1 MLMAI
6 DLPPRGY
13 RFPEATPLPRTPAH
27 ADLTIRSRGVCSIL
41 HSGYAPNLLRSR
53 YFRIKYQGPSMQSVP
68 IRPYNLTGVA
78 IMNTLNTAVS
88 RVAESLDQVAQLNA
102 RYRAGE
108 VHAYVPEALRESE
121 RSLEKLIEKHLPA
134 SHAALEAASRALFF
148 SLPVAFNPAESVG
161 PYLAVVDRDQAGQP
175 YRFLDM
181 GALIATQA
189 FGENDPAVAQ
199 AILTSLPFV
208 TSRYAHSEY
217 QTVLSLRLKAEL
229 NRIAPAGT
237 PRHFVVNTGAEAV
250 ENAIKSVLMNRVMTS
265 PDGDG
270 GFIVSFEGAFHGRTL
285 GALAVTH
292 RKKARLGF
300 PTFDWPHILFPAEEA
315 GSPKETA
322 RREERSLK
330 QLWDLLVSGRIPL
343 AEKSRDSYRREMDA
357 LDEFLAQPGGDL
369 SAFVQAQRANL
380 SSDVVRRSQ
389 RVAAVLVELIQGAGG
404 VRMASAR
411 FMRKLR
417 LLTRIYDVPL
427 VFDEVQTGW
436 GMTGRLWGHELFD
449 LPCPPDVVTWA
460 KKAQNGVL
468 FVSEALAT
476 FFQEEKKYNTT
487 WEGDSVG
494 MVRLLAQIDKLDL
507 DQVRRTGERARA
519 GLEALAR
526 EYREILKNVRGA
538 GVMLGF
544 DVMRADWCDTLRDRA
559 FRRGLVLFPAGDR
572 ALRFYPRYDTEPS
585 AINEALSILRLAI
598 EDLLDGRLASAAAMV
613 LETRVGTL
621 AIPLDTV
628 EIVDLTPEF
637 ETYKLQVRTIERE
650 RYGTLAQYPPDV
662 LRAER
667 RPLLQFPLETLEA
680 TASSPSAIGIALRDR
695 VSARLVG
702 YTLGSAL
709 ENHDEEG
716 VASDPHFGEN
726 NTFYLHAMA
735 TLPTVQNAV
744 EIENLLLESLRTRAI
759 AAGFEFLSTP
769 IEGRLR
775 ETGPSW
781 LRAASDLQRVDNYLQ
796 SGVPF
801 AYFQV
806 NLRQDG

>member
-1 MLMAI
+1 
-6 DLPPRGY
+6 
-13 RFPEATPLPRTPAH
+13 
-27 ADLTIRSRGVCSIL
+27 
-41 HSGYAPNLLRSR
+41 
-53 YFRIKYQGPSMQSVP
+53 
-68 IRPYNLTGVA
+68 
-78 IMNTLNTAVS
+78 MNTFDAAIS
-88 RVAESLDQVAQLNA
+88 KAAKSLEYVAQLNA

-108 VHAYVPEALRESE
+108 VHAYVPEELRDGERALEE
-121 RSLEKLIEKHLPA
+121 LVEQHLAA
-134 SHAALEAASRALFF
+134 SHAALERASGSLFF
-148 SLPVAFNPAESVG
+148 SLPVAFDPAESVG
-161 PYLAVVDRDQAGQP
+161 PYLAVIDRDAAGRP

-181 GALIATQA
+181 GALIATNA
-189 FGENDPAVAQ
+189 FGENDPRVVRAV
-199 AILTSLPFV
+199 LESLPSIS
-208 TSRYAHSEY
+208 SRYAHSEY
-217 QTVLSLRLKAEL
+217 QTVLSLRFKAEL

-237 PRHFVVNTGAEAV
+237 PRHFIVNTGAEAV

-265 PDGDG
+265 QDGDG

-285 GALAVTH
+285 GSLAVTH

-300 PTFDWPHILFPAEEA
+300 PTFDWPHIPFPVEEA
-315 GSPKETA
+315 ASPRETA

-330 QLWDLLVSGRIPL
+330 QLWDLLVSGRLPR
-343 AEKSRDSYRREMDA
+343 AEKSKDTYRREMDA
-357 LDEFLAQPGGDL
+357 IDEFLSQKDPDL
-369 SAFVQAQRANL
+369 NTLNVFVEAQRAIL
-380 SSDVVRRSQ
+380 TPDVVRRSQ
-389 RVAAVLVELIQGAGG
+389 RVAAVLVEPIQGEGG
-404 VRMASAR
+404 VRLASAR

-427 VFDEVQTGW
+427 IFDEVQTGW
-436 GMTGRLWGHELFD
+436 GMTGRLWAHEMFD

-468 FVSEALAT
+468 FVSEELAT
-476 FFQEEKKYNTT
+476 FFQEEKKFNTT

-494 MVRLLAQIDKLDL
+494 MVRLLALLDKLDL
-507 DQVRRTGERARA
+507 DQVRRTGEQAKA

-526 EYREILKNVRGA
+526 QYREILKNVRGA

-544 DVMRADWCDTLRDRA
+544 DVMRADWRDALRERA
-559 FRRGLVLFPAGDR
+559 FRRGLVLLPAGDR

-598 EDLLDGRLASAAAMV
+598 EDLLDGRLAPAATMV

-628 EIVDLTPEF
+628 EIVDLTPGF
-637 ETYKLQVRTIERE
+637 ETHKLQIRTIEQE

-680 TASSPSAIGIALRDR
+680 TASSPRAIGIALRDR

-735 TLPTVQNAV
+735 TLPSVQNSV
-744 EIENLLLESLRTRAI
+744 ELENHLLELLRARAI
-759 AAGFEFLSTP
+759 AAGFGFLSTL
-769 IEGRLR
+769 IEDRLR
-775 ETGPSW
+775 DTGPAW
-781 LRAASDLQRVDNYLQ
+781 LHGAEVLLRIENYLG
-796 SGVPF
+796 SGSCF
-801 AYFQV
+801 AYLQAALQSAAGPEPSRPS
-806 NLRQDG
+806 NA

>member
-1 MLMAI
+1 
-6 DLPPRGY
+6 
-13 RFPEATPLPRTPAH
+13 
-27 ADLTIRSRGVCSIL
+27 
-41 HSGYAPNLLRSR
+41 
-53 YFRIKYQGPSMQSVP
+53 
-68 IRPYNLTGVA
+68 
-78 IMNTLNTAVS
+78 MNTFDAAIS
-88 RVAESLDQVAQLNA
+88 KAAKSLEYVAQLNA

-108 VHAYVPEALRESE
+108 VHAYVPEALRDGE
-121 RSLEKLIEKHLPA
+121 RALEELVEQHLAA
-134 SHAALEAASRALFF
+134 SHAALERASGSLFF
-148 SLPVAFNPAESVG
+148 SLPVAFDPAESVG
-161 PYLAVVDRDQAGQP
+161 PYLAVIDRDTAGRP

-181 GALIATQA
+181 GALIATNA
-189 FGENDPAVAQ
+189 FGENDPRVVGAV
-199 AILTSLPFV
+199 LESLPSIS
-208 TSRYAHSEY
+208 SRYAHSEY
-217 QTVLSLRLKAEL
+217 QTVLSLRFKAEL

-237 PRHFVVNTGAEAV
+237 PRHFIVNTGAEAV

-265 PDGDG
+265 QDGDG

-285 GALAVTH
+285 GSLAVTH

-300 PTFDWPHILFPAEEA
+300 PTFDWPHIPFPVEEA
-315 GSPKETA
+315 ASPRETA

-330 QLWDLLVSGRIPL
+330 QLWDLLVSGRLPR
-343 AEKSRDSYRREMDA
+343 AEKSKDTYRREMDA
-357 LDEFLAQPGGDL
+357 IDEFLSQKDPDL
-369 SAFVQAQRANL
+369 NTLNVFVEAQRAIL
-380 SSDVVRRSQ
+380 SPDVVRRSQ
-389 RVAAVLVELIQGAGG
+389 RVAAVLVEPIQGEGG
-404 VRMASAR
+404 VRQASAR

-427 VFDEVQTGW
+427 IFDEVQTGW
-436 GMTGRLWGHELFD
+436 GMTGRLWAHEMFD

-468 FVSEALAT
+468 FVSEELAT
-476 FFQEEKKYNTT
+476 FFQEEKKFNTT

-494 MVRLLAQIDKLDL
+494 MVRLLALLDKLDL
-507 DQVRRTGERARA
+507 DQVRRTGEQAKA

-526 EYREILKNVRGA
+526 QYREILKNVRGA

-544 DVMRADWCDTLRDRA
+544 DVMRADWRDALRERA
-559 FRRGLVLFPAGDR
+559 FRRGLVLLPAGDR

-598 EDLLDGRLASAAAMV
+598 EDLLDGRLAPAATMV

-628 EIVDLTPEF
+628 EIVDLTPGF
-637 ETYKLQVRTIERE
+637 ETHKLQIRTIEQE

-735 TLPTVQNAV
+735 TLPSVQNSV
-744 EIENLLLESLRTRAI
+744 ELENHLLELLRARAI
-759 AAGFEFLSTP
+759 AAGFGFLSTL
-769 IEGRLR
+769 IEDRLR
-775 ETGPSW
+775 DTGPAW
-781 LRAASDLQRVDNYLQ
+781 LHGAEVLLRIENYLG
-796 SGVPF
+796 SGSCF
-801 AYFQV
+801 AYLQAALQSAAGPEPSRPS
-806 NLRQDG
+806 NA